1 MHNFIHSLIIL
12 IVLQSCSLKSIVE
25 YVEIKDENTEKV
37 DKEDLVCPIKD
48 SPMTIY
54 GVHPFIEKH
63 ILKVIKSH
71 RLTFE
76 ESIYLLSY
84 YQLYLRPDST
94 SINSRTLHV
103 FKNFKREGSTLYIPN
118 NSNSY
123 LTYLRDKLNARA
135 SIDEKRI
142 SKAIRELPKRIPVT
156 KEMQNFIAERKTQF
170 YNNTF
175 LKKYFFRGNQVIKKD
190 ETYPFAKTW
199 LNIKNYGDKKTTK
212 INHLFKSKDDYSCSF
227 DDKLYNNGPK
237 FQRKSVKANSHI
249 FGIFKSKNQFFLTM
263 TSSAPQKQL
272 KKNTYLFMSK
282 ELNTFNGAFCL
293 NKNEEKI
300 VFSLNN
306 IHSEQLINNLIHDNK
321 TLEKNVINKKRYLKL
336 LYPQRNIIEIYGE
349 DKLSED
355 LKKEDNTIYTMN
367 IGRIN
372 IIDLSSSS
380 VRVLK
385 DPRGDLLK
393 CE

>member
-1 MHNFIHSLIIL
+1 MLNFFHFLIIL
-12 IVLQSCSLKSIVE
+12 IVVQSCSLKSIVE
-25 YVEIKDENTEKV
+25 YVEVKEENIEKV
-37 DKEDLVCPIKD
+37 DKEDLICPIKD
-48 SPMTIY
+48 SPITIY

-123 LTYLRDKLNARA
+123 LTYLRDKLNVRA

-142 SKAIRELPKRIPVT
+142 SNAIRELPKRIPVT
-156 KEMQNFIAERKTQF
+156 TEMQSFIAERKTQF
-170 YNNTF
+170 YSNTF

-190 ETYPFAKTW
+190 ETYPFVKTW
-199 LNIKNYGDKKTTK
+199 LNIKNYGDKKTTR
-212 INHLFKSKDDYSCSF
+212 INHLFKSKGGYSCSF
-227 DDKLYNNGPK
+227 DDKLYTDGPK
-237 FQRKSVKANSHI
+237 FQRKAVRANSHL

-272 KKNTYLFMSK
+272 KKNNYLFMSK
-282 ELNTFNGAFCL
+282 DLNTFNGAFCL
-293 NKNEEKI
+293 NNNEEKI

-336 LYPQRNIIEIYGE
+336 LYPQRNIIEIYGK
-349 DKLSED
+349 DKLNDD
-355 LKKEDNTIYTMN
+355 LKEEDNTIYTMN

-372 IIDLSSSS
+372 IVDLSSSA
-380 VRVLK
+380 VQVFK